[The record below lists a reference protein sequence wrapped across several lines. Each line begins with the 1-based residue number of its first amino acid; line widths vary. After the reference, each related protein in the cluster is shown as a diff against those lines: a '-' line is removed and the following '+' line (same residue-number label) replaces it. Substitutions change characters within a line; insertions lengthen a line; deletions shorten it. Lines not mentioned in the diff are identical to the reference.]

1 MSDSSL
7 QVNAL
12 LLAAGYGTRL
22 KKIGEKIPKG
32 LFKNVSNLS
41 ITDMMLAQLGKQ
53 PEIKQIAL
61 VSNQRFFD
69 QYQHFIQQNYPKLNV
84 KILSDGTTEPKKRLG
99 SLGDL
104 IFSLNK
110 LNWWQNDLLVL
121 PSDRNPNQIIPSL
134 IKLRQQYG
142 PEVFYTTVVKL
153 PKEKIANRSGCAQL
167 NKQNQIIAFE
177 EKPAKPK
184 SNWAALPFYFFT
196 PRALKLLKKY
206 QQTGH
211 SLDSPGNIIPW
222 LLKNKLPIQAYLSH
236 QDFIDIG
243 NLAQLQ
249 AFQQMK

>member
-1 MSDSSL
+1 MSESSF

-22 KKIGEKIPKG
+22 KKIGEKTPKG
-32 LFKNVSNLS
+32 LFKNASNLS
-41 ITDMMLAQLGKQ
+41 ITDMMLAQLEKQ
-53 PEIKQIAL
+53 PEIQQIAL

-69 QYQHFIQQNYPKLNV
+69 QYQQYIQQNYPKLNV
-84 KILSDGTTEPKKRLG
+84 KILNDGTTKPENRLG

-121 PSDRNPNQIIPSL
+121 PSDRNPNQIIPHL
-134 IKLRQQYG
+134 IKLRQQHG

-153 PKEKIANRSGCAQL
+153 PKKTIANRSGCAQL
-167 NKQNQIIAFE
+167 NKKNQIIDFE
-177 EKPAKPK
+177 EKPTEPK
-184 SNWAALPFYFFT
+184 SNWAALPFYLFT
-196 PRALKLLKKY
+196 PKALKLLKKY

-222 LLKNKLPIQAYLSH
+222 LLENNLPIQAYLSH

-243 NLAQLQ
+243 NLEQLQ